1 MMTYIYSEIVYSNDL
16 FNLIKRDAALILEFK
31 VHNNLIISSWLNGGY
46 QENMKHVVNQTLEGS
61 DYNEITLTDY
71 GTFQS
76 KCMEKLDLNPLEST
90 GLFTSA
96 CMDNYAISTHT
107 FKELSV
113 TSIVTAGADK
123 NGIKAGDPAS
133 FYEYDNNY
141 SPIGTINV
149 ITIIDANLEPGALV
163 TASITATEAKTSVLI
178 DLKLESQFS
187 TNMATG
193 TGTDGICI
201 VSNKSS
207 KNHIENAG
215 KHSKLGELIAKSVQD
230 ATRKALYYQT
240 AMNTEYQ
247 KTVINRLTRFN
258 VDFNDFYNKTSNIS
272 KTDYASRLYP
282 YINETRNIAWVS
294 MVINLI
300 DEFQTNLLEFNDII
314 EPILEI
320 IYTFTGVYSDN
331 SFESIEDI
339 IDYMINAIN
348 SCLIKKVDKGCLFNN
363 NYR

>member
-1 MMTYIYSEIVYSNDL
+1 MTYIYSEIVYSNDL
-16 FNLIKRDAALILEFK
+16 FDLIKRDAALIIKFK
-31 VHNNLIISSWLNGGY
+31 VNNNLVISSWLNGGY
-46 QENMKHVVNQTLEGS
+46 QENMKYVVNQTLEGS
-61 DYNEITLTDY
+61 DYNEIASMDY
-71 GTFQS
+71 KTFQS
-76 KCMEKLDLNPLEST
+76 KCMEKLELNPLKST

-96 CMDNYAISTHT
+96 CMDNYAISTYT
-107 FKELSV
+107 FNKLTV

-133 FYEYDNNY
+133 FYEYDNKY
-141 SPIGTINV
+141 SSIGTINV
-149 ITIIDANLEPGALV
+149 ITIINANLEPGALI
-163 TASITATEAKTSVLI
+163 TASITVTEAKTSVLE

-187 TNMATG
+187 THIATG

-258 VDFNDFYNKTSNIS
+258 IDFDDFYNKTSNIT
-272 KTDYASRLYP
+272 KTDYVSLLYP

-294 MVINLI
+294 MVVNLI
-300 DEFQTNLLEFNDII
+300 DEYQTNLLEFKDII
-314 EPILEI
+314 EPIKEI
-320 IYTFTGVYSDN
+320 ISTFTGISYDIN
-331 SFESIEDI
+331 IKSIKDI
-339 IDYMINAIN
+339 MDYMINAIN
-348 SCLIKKVDKGCLFNN
+348 DYLIKKG
-363 NYR
+363 